1 MHTYPVSYHYSGSC
15 LLTSGWEGDET
26 IFSMRSIVCIL
37 SVYDHWTSALKH
49 ATAAAAP
56 KTVGTDTQMY
66 TCIHT
71 HAHTHN
77 SLSLT
82 HTHKHTYTHT
92 LSLSFF
98 LKHTQTQC
106 THTHNTLTHTHKH
119 NSLTYTHTQTQLTHL
134 LSHTHTC
141 MHACIR
147 ARTHR
152 CTFTCMGIYSEINLT
167 QSRFC
172 CTCCCNFCWVEASS
186 ENNMKS
192 DCFESESQNVR
203 IFCDFWR
210 FSSVTV
216 TSFHSFSLCC
226 SGDQCCDL
234 RQQHESE
241 EPVEATFR
249 NA

>member
-1 MHTYPVSYHYSGSC
+1 MPLQQQHQK
-15 LLTSGWEGDET
+15 LLVLTHKCT
-26 IFSMRSIVCIL
+26 
-37 SVYDHWTSALKH
+37 H
-49 ATAAAAP
+49 A
-56 KTVGTDTQMY
+56 Y
-66 TCIHT
+66 TLTHIHT
-71 HAHTHN
+71 TL

-82 HTHKHTYTHT
+82 HTNTHT
-92 LSLSFF
+92 HTHSLSLSFSNTR
-98 LKHTQTQC
+98 KHNAHTHTQ
-106 THTHNTLTHTHKH
+106 H
-119 NSLTYTHTQTQLTHL
+119 TYTHTQTQLTH
-134 LSHTHTC
+134 SHTHTHTC